1 MRNLKKKIILPLAVA
16 LLLPACAKNTG
27 RSYANYYPD
36 CDQPLI
42 EMDEYGST
50 GKSVAKGAATGAFLG
65 AATGFVV
72 GLLASGGNAARA
84 GVNAAIGGGAGAI
97 AGGAGAAMGV
107 SDSRQNQLLAKYYDQ
122 IDGDISDLTLEQA
135 AGTVAL
141 QCYQKKEAE
150 LPALEASGRITP
162 DSARK
167 RRIAIDEGIS
177 RARALIGAPSAASP
191 D

>member
-1 MRNLKKKIILPLAVA
+1 MRTLKKKIVLPLVMVMI
-16 LLLPACAKNTG
+16 LSACAKNTG
-27 RSYANYYPD
+27 RGYTNYYPD

-50 GKSVAKGAATGAFLG
+50 GKNAAKGAMTGAFLG

-72 GLLASGGNAARA
+72 GLLTSGGNAARA
-84 GVNAAIGGGAGAI
+84 GVNAAIGGGAGGL
-97 AGGAGAAMGV
+97 AGGVGGAMV
-107 SDSRQNQLLAKYYDQ
+107 TSDSRHNQLLAKYYDQ
-122 IDGDISDLTLEQA
+122 IEGDISDLTLEQA

-141 QCYQKKEAE
+141 QCYQRKEAE
-150 LPALEASGRITP
+150 LPALEASGKITA
-162 DSARK
+162 DAARK

-177 RARALIGAPSAASP
+177 RARALIGAPSPANP